1 VSGCSFTNHNDN
13 DNYNYNCNYNN
24 NRFTAEAQRAQRI
37 LVDSSSHPAANAEEF
52 QDLLGFSANPPRTLR

>member
-1 VSGCSFTNHNDN
+1 MSGCSFTNHNDN

-37 LVDSSSHPAANAEEF
+37 LVDSPS
-52 QDLLGFSANPPRTLR
+52 Q